1 MFGMRRFMKG
11 VAALGGTIA
20 TVGIVGIAAAAA
32 EDEAAIIE
40 EVVVTGTRLKTT
52 NENSSQPIVSLDE
65 DAISK
70 SGEFDLGEVL
80 NDSPP
85 LLNSVTATN
94 SVDAS
99 AVNIGQTQNFG
110 GSALDLRGLGTKR
123 TLTLVNGRRHV
134 SGIEGTSAVD
144 ISTIPSGLI
153 ERVDILSGGASAV
166 YGADAL
172 TGVVNVI
179 LKDDFEGIDVGIQAG
194 SDQEGDT
201 NANRMTLTIGSNF
214 AEGRGNV
221 VIGIQTESD
230 SGLMMGQRDFLAN
243 SMILNDDQNPALRF
257 QKGDLD
263 SSSTPNLYQYYN
275 FANTGLFPWGLRIP
289 DQDTFLA
296 EYADEFGDAA
306 SLTTAEQALFS
317 RAANAPPRA
326 LLPGRTFN
334 ITSEY
339 GVIAAGDFGVEVP
352 LGSEPDLDG
361 NGVTDCLQSFTGY
374 NSSLDGAGAFGIA
387 GGCWVIRP
395 DGTVAPYTDGLVA
408 GSFNHFGATDS
419 YIRPNRRSAI
429 PIKKQES
436 IDINGHFD
444 LSDSTSFFW
453 EGKYVY
459 QQLKMMMGGHNFTD
473 LLHGRPDNPYLPQE
487 LVSLANNDGLGFAG
501 LDGGLHISRDSADW
515 GPNISTNTRQTTRIV
530 FGLEGELSENFSY
543 EISANFGKFDRKLL
557 DTEEMIAD
565 RFFAAIDAVT
575 DPATGEPVCR
585 SDLDPTA
592 YPKTTPFNIFQFVGG
607 GNLGSFFTF
616 NPGDGQCK
624 PMNIWG
630 GEGAMSQE
638 SLDFIT
644 YDRVV
649 KEQIQQQVVSGF
661 VSGDSSSFFSLPG
674 GAIGLVAGVEW
685 RTEESSQTFGSLDQG
700 ILPTSGV
707 TFDGQAF
714 SAGSWVGDVSNAKSL
729 GRVPSTRLLS
739 SGADY
744 DFFDYFFE
752 VGLPIL
758 SDAPLAYELGLDL
771 AYRSSDNS
779 TFGEQTTLKYGL
791 TWAPTTD
798 ARLRYTYSEATRVPN
813 LFELFSPEQGARF
826 RPSDPCDKNNIET
839 GADPLLRQANC
850 IQDLV
855 ANNVSND
862 NIYDSQGDY
871 AFEDPLSAG
880 FPGATGGNPN
890 LSPETGETTS
900 FGIVFTPRFIEGLA
914 ISVDFIEVEIADAI
928 LSVSSQNIVDRC
940 YDSASLANQFCPLIS
955 RNDDTLSAQS
965 GGLDF
970 LRQVQL
976 NFGAA
981 VYEGTDVSIN
991 YGFSAFDTLFSV
1003 GGVWTSV
1010 SKLDFIEQGGAVDDE
1025 LGEMRRP
1032 ENSGLFSLGAIRGP
1046 ISVEV
1051 STMYLSK
1058 QTLNYEAGTEI
1069 ETVMAN
1075 FGPSAF
1081 TDEETFITDLR
1092 GSYTGNNYSVYFGV
1106 NNVTDE
1112 NPYGSEIAY
1121 PVSPIG
1127 RYFYL
1132 GANYSL

>member
-1 MFGMRRFMKG
+1 MPFSNTKKT
-11 VAALGGTIA
+11 VAALLTA
-20 TVGIVGIAAAAA
+20 LLAYTPSAFSQ
-32 EDEAAIIE
+32 EEAVEEIE

-52 NENSSQPIVSLDE
+52 NENSSQPIVSLGE
-65 DAISK
+65 DALAK
-70 SGEFDLGEVL
+70 SGEFDIGEVL
-80 NDSPP
+80 NDTPA
-85 LLNSVTATN
+85 LLNSVTSTN
-94 SVDAS
+94 SVDSS

-110 GSALDLRGLGTKR
+110 GAALDLRGLGIKR

-134 SGIEGTSAVD
+134 AGIEGTSAVD

-153 ERVDILSGGASAV
+153 DRVDILSGGASAV

-179 LKDDFEGIDVGIQAG
+179 LKDDFEGFDIGVQAG
-194 SDQEGDT
+194 ADGSGDT
-201 NANRMTLTIGSNF
+201 NANKFTITFGSNF
-214 AEGRGNV
+214 ADDRGNV
-221 VIGIQTESD
+221 VVAMQSERD
-230 SGLMMGQRDFLAN
+230 KGLMMGQRAFLAD
-243 SMILNDDQNPALRF
+243 SAILNDDSNPALRF
-257 QKGDLD
+257 QMGDID
-263 SSSTPNLYQYYN
+263 ATATPNLSQYYN
-275 FANTGLFPWGLRIP
+275 FANTGLFGWGLRIP
-289 DQDTFLA
+289 TQDTFLA
-296 EYADEFGDAA
+296 DYESQFG
-306 SLTTAEQALFS
+306 STPTLTSAEQALFT
-317 RAANAPPRA
+317 RAANASPRA

-334 ITSEY
+334 ITSEF
-339 GVIAAGDFGVEVP
+339 GVIAAGDFGLEVP

-374 NSSLDGAGAFGIA
+374 NSSLGGAGSFGVA

-408 GSFNHFGATDS
+408 GSFNQFGASDS

-429 PIKKQES
+429 PEKNQES
-436 IDINGHFD
+436 FNLVGHFD
-444 LSDSTSFFW
+444 VTDTASIFW

-459 QQLKMMMGGHNFTD
+459 QRIEMMMGGHNFTD
-473 LLHGRPDNPYLPQE
+473 LLHGLPDNPYLPTE
-487 LVSLANNDGLGFAG
+487 LAALANNSGAGFAG
-501 LDGGLHISRDSADW
+501 IDGGLHISRDSADW
-515 GPNISTNTRQTTRIV
+515 GPNVSTNTRRTARVV
-530 FGLEGELSENFSY
+530 FGVEGELSENFSY
-543 EISANFGKFDRKLL
+543 ELSANYGKFNRQLL
-557 DTEEMIAD
+557 DREEMIAD

-607 GNLGSFFTF
+607 GNLGSFYTFT
-616 NPGDGQCK
+616 PGDGQCK

-644 YDRVV
+644 YDRKVNE
-649 KEQIQQQVVSGF
+649 KIQQQVYSGF
-661 VSGDSSSFFSLPG
+661 VTGDTSGFFSLPG
-674 GAIGLVAGVEW
+674 GPIGLVAGLEW
-685 RTEESSQTFGSLDQG
+685 RKEESSQTFGALDRG
-700 ILPTSGV
+700 ILPVSGV
-707 TFDGQAF
+707 TSDGQSF
-714 SAGSWVGDVSNAKSL
+714 SAGGWVGDLGNAKSL

-752 VGLPIL
+752 AGLPIL
-758 SDAPLAYELGLDL
+758 SDVPGAYELGVDL

-791 TWAPTTD
+791 TWAPTID
-798 ARLRYTYSEATRVPN
+798 ARLRYTFSEATRVPN

-826 RPSDPCDKNNIET
+826 RPSDPCDKNNLAT
-839 GADPLLRQANC
+839 AADVALRTANC
-850 IQDLV
+850 VQDLV
-855 ANNVSND
+855 ANNVASENL
-862 NIYDSQGDY
+862 YDSQGDY

-890 LSPETGETTS
+890 LLPETGETTS
-900 FGIVFTPRFIEGLA
+900 YGIVLTPRFIEGLA
-914 ISVDFIEVEIADAI
+914 ISVDFVEVDIADAI

-940 YDSASLANQFCPLIS
+940 YDSATLSNQFCPLIS

-981 VYEGTDVSIN
+981 IYEGMDVSMN
-991 YGFSAFDTLFSV
+991 YGFTAFDTFLS
-1003 GGVWTSV
+1003 TSV
-1010 SKLDFIEQGGAVDDE
+1010 TWTTVTKLELIEQGGEVNDE

-1032 ENSGLFSLGAIRGP
+1032 ENSGLFSISAARGP
-1046 ISVEV
+1046 MSVEV
-1051 STMYLSK
+1051 STMYLGK

-1069 ETVMAN
+1069 ETVMKN

-1081 TDEETFITDLR
+1081 TDDDTFVSDIR
-1092 GSYTGNNYSVYFGV
+1092 GAFAGDDYSVYFGV
-1106 NNVTDE
+1106 NNITNE
-1112 NPYGSEIAY
+1112 NPYGSERAY
-1121 PVSPIG
+1121 PVSPVG